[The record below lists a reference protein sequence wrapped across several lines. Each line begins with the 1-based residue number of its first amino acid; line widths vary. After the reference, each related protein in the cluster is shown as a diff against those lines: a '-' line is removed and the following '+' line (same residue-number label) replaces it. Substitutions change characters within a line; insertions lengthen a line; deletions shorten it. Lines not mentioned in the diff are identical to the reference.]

1 MNKLEFNKWV
11 EEINETINNDK
22 TVCFD
27 ILPKGIVI
35 AYDTDKMKS
44 SISKCGKG
52 DIFDENTGKAIAYA
66 RLRDINVPTIEEEPM
81 FNKVKCNE
89 HYYSIRLSSEGF
101 IPPESSWFCQRDT
114 GIDHGN
120 FLSNNYFHT
129 KERAEEVINKMEFL
143 LKLERLHDIYCPD
156 YVPNWDSNLEK
167 DWKYY
172 VFYNYSLKCW
182 MVGSCALNKIPTIT
196 YFPSQEI
203 AEKVCDI
210 LNEENKNE

>member
-156 YVPNWDSNLEK
+156 YVPNFTDK
-167 DWKYY
+167 DEFQYC
-172 VFYNYSLKCW
+172 VFYNYPNNKW
-182 MVGSCALNKIPTIT
+182 EWAVGYNTETIT
-196 YFPSQEI
+196 DVYFPTGEI
-203 AEKVCDI
+203 AEKVRDI
-210 LNEENKNE
+210 LNEENKK